1 MNNPPL
7 RTPFVASATSRCVS
21 GCTLSGVLL
30 QDAIP
35 QVGAL
40 ALGIFRG
47 SVAYV
52 AVSAN
57 LFWDTREI
65 NSCIHCRGCSPI
77 QNQSYPISFNQQPV
91 SDTQAGQATWIN
103 FTMSYALT
111 PALHVGI
118 NGYFFKQLEDDRIN
132 GTSIADS
139 REQVLGIGSG
149 IFWQMS
155 KTRAFWLNAYTET
168 AVQNRS
174 RNNLVLFAKI
184 ATSF

>member
-1 MNNPPL
+1 MQPDPESEL
-7 RTPFVASATSRCVS
+7 SDFIQPAASQRHAGRSSDVDQLHDVVRT
-21 GCTLSGVLL
+21 
-30 QDAIP
+30 
-35 QVGAL
+35 
-40 ALGIFRG
+40 
-47 SVAYV
+47 Y
-52 AVSAN
+52 
-57 LFWDTREI
+57 
-65 NSCIHCRGCSPI
+65 
-77 QNQSYPISFNQQPV
+77 
-91 SDTQAGQATWIN
+91 
-103 FTMSYALT
+103 
-111 PALHVGI
+111 PALHVSI